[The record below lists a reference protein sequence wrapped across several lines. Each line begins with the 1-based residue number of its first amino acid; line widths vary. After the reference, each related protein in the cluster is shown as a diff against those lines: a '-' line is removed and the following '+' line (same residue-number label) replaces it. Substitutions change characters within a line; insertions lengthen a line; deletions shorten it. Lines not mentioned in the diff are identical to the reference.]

1 MNNNPISPN
10 EKQEDPLEAIFVDE
24 NVPAD
29 RKIIAEILG
38 QFVTIDKKGS
48 ISFTK
53 SYDDLQHSKKVLVYM
68 LCKKAMILRN
78 LPDIKEYVTLNE
90 VVEKALVSESNAKNA
105 LFTYYKD
112 IVKKDGLGYII
123 PNYKLTKAKEAI
135 SGKKDG

>member
-1 MNNNPISPN
+1 
-10 EKQEDPLEAIFVDE
+10 
-24 NVPAD
+24 
-29 RKIIAEILG
+29 
-38 QFVTIDKKGS
+38 
-48 ISFTK
+48 
-53 SYDDLQHSKKVLVYM
+53 M